1 MYCRGTKNRAIQT
14 NFDYLKRRGD
24 VGGKD
29 ALVRVILLEEIGDG
43 SKCPCVVPEKYQTGN
58 L

>member
-1 MYCRGTKNRAIQT
+1 
-14 NFDYLKRRGD
+14 LKRRGD

-29 ALVRVILLEEIGDG
+29 ALVRVIILEEIGDG